1 MDLPDKA
8 CENCGATFRPH
19 RRDQRCCGRKCI
31 QDLSNKER
39 ANKPRTIL
47 GTKVCE
53 KCETAFDVHTQYG
66 VDKQRFCSISCAS
79 QKAWDD
85 GTHPRSVEKVKRRCR
100 VCKDVME
107 LNPSL
112 REVRFTCSLE
122 CRGKWQTESGL
133 WSGENSAT
141 WKGGT
146 STVWKARARERDDYT
161 CQVDG
166 CDVRHEGKGTH
177 AHHKL
182 PVAAGG
188 TDDLD
193 NLITLCSAHHRML
206 EHQLIMTILERCPK
220 AAAEIVAEMY
230 TAG

>member
-1 MDLPDKA
+1 MDLPEKA
-8 CENCGATFRPH
+8 CENCETSFKPH
-19 RRDQRCCGRKCI
+19 RRDQRCCSKKCI
-31 QDLSNKER
+31 QALSNRER
-39 ANKPRTIL
+39 DSRRVVLA
-47 GTKVCE
+47 TKVCE
-53 KCETAFDVHTQYG
+53 KCGSPYEVFTRYG
-66 VDKQRFCSISCAS
+66 VTKQRFCSISCGLQNS
-79 QKAWDD
+79 WDE
-85 GTHPRSVEKVKRRCR
+85 GTHPRAVEKVEKRCR
-100 VCKDVME
+100 VCRKVIV

-122 CRGKWQTESGL
+122 CRGKWQMESGL
-133 WSGENSAT
+133 WSGENNGM

-146 STVWKARARERDDYT
+146 SAHWKAKARERDDYT

-193 NLITLCSAHHRML
+193 NLITLCSKHHRML
-206 EHQLIMTILERCPK
+206 EHQLLMAIIERFPKEAAILVHELYAP
-220 AAAEIVAEMY
+220 
-230 TAG
+230 G